1 MSPGLEGKR
10 VVIQGLGAVGLHA
23 ARCLEREG
31 GAIIVGAVD
40 ASGAVQATGGLKTT
54 DLEAWLQHHGRLEGF
69 PGAEPLEEREQGLE
83 LECDILIPAALERAV
98 TDENAPR
105 IQAGIVAEGAY
116 GAVTGAAG
124 RILAERGIQVVP
136 DVFLNAGG
144 VIVSY
149 FEWLKNLSHVRLG
162 RMEKRYDERAARQ
175 MLIAVENV
183 TGKTMSEQQIAAF
196 SRGPDEIDLVNSGLE
211 ETMTHAWGEIFETVE
226 WLGDGADLRTAA
238 LVVSIEKI
246 ATAYRERGI
255 FP

>member
-1 MSPGLEGKR
+1 M
-10 VVIQGLGAVGLHA
+10 
-23 ARCLEREG
+23 
-31 GAIIVGAVD
+31 
-40 ASGAVQATGGLKTT
+40 
-54 DLEAWLQHHGRLEGF
+54 
-69 PGAEPLEEREQGLE
+69 
-83 LECDILIPAALERAV
+83 
-98 TDENAPR
+98 
-105 IQAGIVAEGAY
+105 
-116 GAVTGAAG
+116 
-124 RILAERGIQVVP
+124 VP